1 MIYKWWLQWGRSNNE
16 DDLQMMTAINP
27 IMRWFT
33 NDDSNEVDPIRWWFT
48 NDEWGRSNEV
58 IYKWSNK
65 MKVIYKWW
73 LQWGRSN
80 NDDDLQMMTPMR

>member
-16 DDLQMMTAINP
+16 DDLQMMTP
-27 IMRWFT
+27 MRY
-33 NDDSNEVDPIRWWFT
+33 DEVDPIM
-48 NDEWGRSNEV
+48 
-58 IYKWSNK
+58 K
-65 MKVIYKWW
+65 MIYKWW